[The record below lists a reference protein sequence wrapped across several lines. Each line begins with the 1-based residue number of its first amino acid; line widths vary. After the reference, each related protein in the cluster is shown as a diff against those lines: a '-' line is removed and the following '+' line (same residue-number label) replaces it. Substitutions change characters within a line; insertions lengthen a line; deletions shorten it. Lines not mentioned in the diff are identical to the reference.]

1 MKDTTQ
7 LLLEKA
13 ERAIRAAEVLRDA
26 DEAEF
31 ASRGMEAR
39 AEPSDSTCCT

>member
-13 ERAIRAAEVLRDA
+13 ERAIATREMLDCV
-26 DEAEF
+26 DEAE
-31 ASRGMEAR
+31 
-39 AEPSDSTCCT
+39 C